1 MRAHAAGEVVT
12 ETSEDKDVK
21 PSAEQYE
28 KISEKVRKEV
38 EEKME
43 SMRVEALPEK
53 FQKAMSLI
61 AAGEAPER
69 MELSVSRITDTQ
81 VKDLNLSFNQITDVG
96 IQTLV
101 TGLATGAAKGL
112 KELLIN
118 NNKYGEMGSRM
129 LGGVGMMR
137 KGLKVTA
144 ESA

>member
-1 MRAHAAGEVVT
+1 MG
-12 ETSEDKDVK
+12 
-21 PSAEQYE
+21 
-28 KISEKVRKEV
+28 VRKEV

-43 SMRVEALPEK
+43 EMRVDALPEK
-53 FQKAMSLI
+53 FPKALADI
-61 AAGEAPER
+61 AAGQAPER
-69 MELSVSRITDTQ
+69 MELSVSRITDTEVKELITALKGDTQ
-81 VKDLNLSFNQITDVG
+81 VKHLNLSFNQITDVG

-144 ESA
+144 ESALDNVHG